1 MSNLSV
7 FRTPTIHKLFMLTGV
22 LAAAATLYLAW
33 VLLNRIEPQLTDV
46 LRQQILAELDL
57 QSFHQQRQALEA
69 EEQAAGGE
77 YSPQQREILQSDMQA
92 LQNKT
97 RTAAEKLEQIG
108 RQRVGLMGSIE
119 LTLLVIL
126 VVLSASLILAIFGF
140 IGWRFRIRVV
150 EEP

>member
-1 MSNLSV
+1 MSNPSV

-22 LAAAATLYLAW
+22 LAAVATLYLSW
-33 VLLNRIEPQLTDV
+33 ILLNRIEPQLTDV

-77 YSPQQREILQSDMQA
+77 YSPQQMEILQSDMRA
-92 LQNKT
+92 LQNQT
-97 RTAAEKLEQIG
+97 RVAVEKLEQIG
-108 RQRVGLMGSIE
+108 RQRTGLSGNIK

-126 VVLSASLILAIFGF
+126 VVLSVSLMLIIFGF